1 VNIVERK
8 STPKINIKEM
18 VFTEVDVHKG
28 IKRLAAGKAKSIN
41 GLQVEPLKWRQEIL
55 SQHIAAIFNQMV
67 KEG

>member
-8 STPKINIKEM
+8 STPKINIKEK